1 MQPTFFIPIFLLWW
15 IIIMNQRKQKETM
28 IKNFIKHKNI
38 HKKERAKMVEFAKKF
53 IEKDCIIY
61 SFNGT
66 QYTGV
71 IKEVSNNALLLDNEG
86 KSEVLNLD
94 FIVRIREYPRDKKGK
109 KKSVVLD

>member
-1 MQPTFFIPIFLLWW
+1 MQPAYLIPIILLWW
-15 IIIMNQRKQKETM
+15 IILMNQRRQKETM
-28 IKNFIKHKNI
+28 IKNFIKNKNI
-38 HKKERAKMVEFAKKF
+38 HKKETVKMVELAKKF

-66 QYTGV
+66 QYMGV
-71 IKEVSNNALLLDNEG
+71 IKEVSNNALLIENEG

-94 FIVRIREYPRDKKGK
+94 FIVRIREYPKDKKGK